1 MERRWK
7 EDGKKKTK
15 TKKKKENNEPAPS
28 FKVPRRC
35 PEAVDSAHRPSSDAM
50 SRTPKGARPPPRANK
65 QTHGDDAHAFVFFEP
80 KLGDEPNKNSN
91 PIVTPE
97 GILLLLFFFARGG
110 FFVFVFCLEE
120 WWVVSCRCDDLFEA
134 FVRTVAVEIFE
145 LFHSLA
151 DCCSR
156 NDDHPRFGSREILFF
171 FLNLRA

>member
-7 EDGKKKTK
+7 EEDEDE
-15 TKKKKENNEPAPS
+15 KKENNEPAPS

-110 FFVFVFCLEE
+110 FF
-120 WWVVSCRCDDLFEA
+120 LF
-134 FVRTVAVEIFE
+134 
-145 LFHSLA
+145 
-151 DCCSR
+151 
-156 NDDHPRFGSREILFF
+156 LFF
-171 FLNLRA
+171 VWKSGGLFRADVMIFSRHLSEPLLWRYSNFSIHLLTAAHETTTIRDSARARFFFSS